1 MASLAGVRVLVVE
14 DEAMLLLAL
23 QDILDELG
31 CELAACAAR
40 LTEAMD
46 VAKDIQCDAAIL
58 DINLG
63 GERIDAVADILAARG
78 IPFVFAT
85 GYGEDGLMA
94 RHHLARLMEKPYD
107 SEDLRKALSSIL
119 ER

>member
-1 MASLAGVRVLVVE
+1 MASLTGVRVLVVE

-23 QDILDELG
+23 QDILEELG

-40 LTEAMD
+40 LSEATD
-46 VAKDIQCDAAIL
+46 IARHIQCEVAIL

-63 GERIDAVADILAARG
+63 GERIDAVADILANRG

-85 GYGEDGLMA
+85 GYGDDGVMA
-94 RHHLARLMEKPYD
+94 RHQSAPLMEKPYD
-107 SEDLRKALSSIL
+107 SDDLRKALTSIL
-119 ER
+119 VR